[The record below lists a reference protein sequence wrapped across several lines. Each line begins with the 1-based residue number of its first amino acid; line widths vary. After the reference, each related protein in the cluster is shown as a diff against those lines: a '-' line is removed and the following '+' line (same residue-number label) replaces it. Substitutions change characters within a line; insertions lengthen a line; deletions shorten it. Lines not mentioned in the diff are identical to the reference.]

1 MRRLALIGTAALL
14 LSVFL
19 SAQIFGGKKTE
30 DADASRNLS
39 GTVLDKTKHAV
50 PDAVVYLKNTRTLGV
65 VTYIAGADGSYR
77 FHNLSPNIDYEVH
90 AESNG
95 RKSKVKTL
103 SSFDMHKQPHINLK
117 LEK

>member
-1 MRRLALIGTAALL
+1 MRRLALIGTAVLL

-19 SAQIFGGKKTE
+19 CAQFFGSKKTE
-30 DADASRNLS
+30 DAEAPRNLA

-50 PDAVVYLKNTRTLGV
+50 PDAIVYLKNTRTLGV
-65 VTYIAGADGSYR
+65 VTYIAGEDGSYR
-77 FHNLSPNIDYEVH
+77 FNNLSPNIDYEVH

-103 SSFDMHKQPHINLK
+103 SSFDMHKRAHINLK